1 MIQRLISSWSLIIFL
16 PATILII
23 IYVINTFTIK
33 NDFLTNWILLPGYIL
48 LAILYFTISLI
59 EKLNEK

>member
-16 PATILII
+16 AATILII

-48 LAILYFTISLI
+48 LAIL
-59 EKLNEK
+59 